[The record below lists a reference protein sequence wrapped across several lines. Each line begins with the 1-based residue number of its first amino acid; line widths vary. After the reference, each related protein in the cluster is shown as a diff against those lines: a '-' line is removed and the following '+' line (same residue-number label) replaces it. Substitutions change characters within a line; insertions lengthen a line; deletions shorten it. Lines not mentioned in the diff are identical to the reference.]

1 MKRDRTV
8 YTASLVLTWS
18 IISAGV
24 MLQLGVA
31 NMSTKEADQGTC
43 RNLFSGYLSLL
54 PTRRT
59 TYVVDAIKHKASIAV
74 VM

>member
-31 NMSTKEADQGTC
+31 NNMGTKEAGQGTC
-43 RNLFSGYLSLL
+43 RNLFSGYPPL
-54 PTRRT
+54 TAAYKKDN
-59 TYVVDAIKHKASIAV
+59 YVVDAIKH
-74 VM
+74 